1 MTKRKPPKKNPPT
14 NPDQN
19 QSNGKITIGIGY
31 PVSETK
37 FKALKKKAKR
47 GNK

>member
-1 MTKRKPPKKNPPT
+1 MAKRKPPKKNPPT
-14 NPDQN
+14 NTDQN

-31 PVSETK
+31 PVSETE
-37 FKALKKKAKR
+37 FKALKKKAKK